1 MIGSTRPSSKPFTLD
16 GQCIGRIPPY
26 VLQQLHHHKNVFQL
40 EMDDSENITRITLHD
55 RLKSFDERTKAV
67 DEVMKD
73 WRDNHVFP
81 VLEGWRNEMYKV
93 SQTYISGPLFN
104 MERSATSLLGIR
116 QYGIHVNGFY
126 IDCKNDDVLMWV
138 GKRSKT
144 KATFPGKLDNLAAGG
159 ISVGYNIADTLI
171 KECAEEASLPE
182 ELARRAISTGALTY
196 CYEDERGYFPET
208 QFVYDLELPPDFTP
222 VNSDGEVEEF
232 YLMKLEEVVQRIS
245 DDEFKPNSA
254 LSVID
259 FLIRRGYLKP
269 DDQNYLH
276 ILSVLH
282 RDLD

>member
-1 MIGSTRPSSKPFTLD
+1 MALESSTRPSSKPFTLD

-81 VLEGWRNEMYKV
+81 VLEGWRNE
-93 SQTYISGPLFN
+93 
-104 MERSATSLLGIR
+104 
-116 QYGIHVNGFY
+116 
-126 IDCKNDDVLMWV
+126 NDDVLMWV